1 MGNPHRPTA
10 MEEGAGRMYLRWST
24 DVVFLF
30 EPFRIHSFEW
40 YLVAVILSFVMG
52 IGRQWL
58 SSLHNGTVG
67 LQERKQSI
75 EGYETIEKD
84 TQPKKKVKLLMGFVL
99 TLARLWLGYALI
111 AHHDL
116 QHGSCPCH
124 QLW

>member
-1 MGNPHRPTA
+1 

-30 EPFRIHSFEW
+30 EPFHIHSFEW
-40 YLVAVILSFVMG
+40 YLAAVILSFVMG

-58 SSLHNGTVG
+58 SSFHNGTVG

-84 TQPKKKVKLLMGFVL
+84 TQPK
-99 TLARLWLGYALI
+99 
-111 AHHDL
+111 
-116 QHGSCPCH
+116 
-124 QLW
+124 